1 MSVAPAAK
9 QLLKE
14 IKAIYAEDDSEV
26 LPERDGLGVQREIR
40 IDKASASS
48 MGADV
53 LEALESDPRIAEM
66 VRSNKGVR
74 VVFVPTVQADYAH
87 PFDLASVIKA

>member
-9 QLLKE
+9 QLINE
-14 IKAIYAEDDSEV
+14 IKAIYAEGDTEV

-40 IDKASASS
+40 IDKTTASS
-48 MGADV
+48 MGDVV

-74 VVFVPTVQADYAH
+74 VVFVSTVQADYAH
-87 PFDLASVIKA
+87 PFDIASVIKT